1 MVLDHKTKY
10 FECKLAF
17 TNLLRATMKGKISQ
31 TLIVFAIVFI
41 IAMLGMIPI
50 FLPLLSVLVPI
61 FGGIPFMLFLTK
73 VRKFG
78 MIWIMNIIMRILMF
92 LKGMC
97 RLPDGKLMK
106 KHFEKVDII

>member
-17 TNLLRATMKGKISQ
+17 TNHLRATMKGKISQ
-31 TLIVFAIVFI
+31 TLIVIVIKFI
-41 IAMLGMIPI
+41 IAM
-50 FLPLLSVLVPI
+50 
-61 FGGIPFMLFLTK
+61 
-73 VRKFG
+73 FG
-78 MIWIMNIIMRILMF
+78 MIWIMNIIMRILML

-97 RLPDGKLMK
+97 RLTDGKLMK

>member
-17 TNLLRATMKGKISQ
+17 TNLLKATMKGKISQ
-31 TLIVFAIVFI
+31 TLIVIVIKFI
-41 IAMLGMIPI
+41 IAM
-50 FLPLLSVLVPI
+50 FC
-61 FGGIPFMLFLTK
+61 
-73 VRKFG
+73 